1 MGVSI
6 KVVVKIEVAAGRP
19 CAVIL
24 PVFALVQIQL
34 NALKILGVLRRAFPV
49 TTSAVR
55 QKMGCGCHVVMVLR
69 LSTTAPKLW
78 LHPWDC
84 LPHLRLDQTHPHP
97 MSAVSQPRW
106 PVDARTLVKK
116 KCESSGCCFE
126 KVKHSKD
133 PWCFKPVAAPG
144 PSTCSVSSEHKE
156 NCGYRGVHQS
166 GCEDRGCCWETVR
179 GDPSCFRPRP
189 DPAQCSENPAC
200 VAAGLPGHNFCC
212 PAEDGMRL
220 ACCDGAP
227 TLHNSTQVVVASVGL
242 LAKSASGSNPS
253 TSNECSVS
261 TKVACGRAHTGQKK
275 CESSGCCFEK
285 VKHSKDPWCFKPVA
299 APGPSTCSVSS
310 EHKENCGY
318 RGVHQSGCDG

>member
-1 MGVSI
+1 MRLACCDGAPTLHNSTQ
-6 KVVVKIEVAAGRP
+6 VVVASVGLLA
-19 CAVIL
+19 
-24 PVFALVQIQL
+24 
-34 NALKILGVLRRAFPV
+34 
-49 TTSAVR
+49 TSASGSNPSASNECSVST
-55 QKMGCGCHVVMVLR
+55 KVACGRAH
-69 LSTTAPKLW
+69 TG
-78 LHPWDC
+78 
-84 LPHLRLDQTHPHP
+84 Q
-97 MSAVSQPRW
+97 
-106 PVDARTLVKK
+106 K

-156 NCGYRGVHQS
+156 NCGYKGVHQS

-227 TLHNSTQVVVASVGL
+227 TLRNSTQVVV
-242 LAKSASGSNPS
+242 
-253 TSNECSVS
+253 
-261 TKVACGRAHTGQKK
+261 
-275 CESSGCCFEK
+275 
-285 VKHSKDPWCFKPVA
+285 
-299 APGPSTCSVSS
+299 
-310 EHKENCGY
+310 
-318 RGVHQSGCDG
+318 